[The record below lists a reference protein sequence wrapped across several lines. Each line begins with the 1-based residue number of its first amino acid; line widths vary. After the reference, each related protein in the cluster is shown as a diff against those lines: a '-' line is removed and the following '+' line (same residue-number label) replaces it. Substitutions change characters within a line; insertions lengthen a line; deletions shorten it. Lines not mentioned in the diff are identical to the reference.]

1 MKGCDLEG
9 NKQKG
14 RTHQH
19 NVKSADSHWTQREAA
34 PSIRYK
40 LRKARSI
47 EKVSQ
52 YLDFTNN

>member
-19 NVKSADSHWTQREAA
+19 NVKSADSH
-34 PSIRYK
+34 
-40 LRKARSI
+40 
-47 EKVSQ
+47 
-52 YLDFTNN
+52 

>member
-19 NVKSADSHWTQREAA
+19 NVKSADSHWTQREVA
-34 PSIRYK
+34 SCIWYK
-40 LRKARSI
+40 LGKERSI

-52 YLDFTNN
+52 YLDFINN